1 MPPAV
6 SVSKEDAISEIPQS
20 SQQKDFL
27 EQELYSRV
35 LGKIIHV
42 FTKEV

>member
-6 SVSKEDAISEIPQS
+6 SVSKEDAISGIPKS

-35 LGKIIHV
+35 LGKIIHAL
-42 FTKEV
+42 TREV